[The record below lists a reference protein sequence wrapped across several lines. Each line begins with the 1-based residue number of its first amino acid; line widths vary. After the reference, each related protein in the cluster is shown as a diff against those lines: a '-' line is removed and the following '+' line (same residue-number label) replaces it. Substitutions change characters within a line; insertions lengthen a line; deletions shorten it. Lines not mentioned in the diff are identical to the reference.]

1 MARARKQNTPE
12 TLKAEIDYIKK
23 HLDKLWERS
32 QDASER
38 LQDIEVHVN
47 LVTRLLT
54 ALCVEKFGMR
64 IGVLKRMIRKIE
76 KEAIQESQI
85 LHLENLYKLP
95 HNPSQKPHH
104 PKGHSED
111 QWEDIS

>member
-1 MARARKQNTPE
+1 
-12 TLKAEIDYIKK
+12 
-23 HLDKLWERS
+23 
-32 QDASER
+32 
-38 LQDIEVHVN
+38 
-47 LVTRLLT
+47 
-54 ALCVEKFGMR
+54 
-64 IGVLKRMIRKIE
+64 MIRKIE
-76 KEAIQESQI
+76 KEAIQETQI